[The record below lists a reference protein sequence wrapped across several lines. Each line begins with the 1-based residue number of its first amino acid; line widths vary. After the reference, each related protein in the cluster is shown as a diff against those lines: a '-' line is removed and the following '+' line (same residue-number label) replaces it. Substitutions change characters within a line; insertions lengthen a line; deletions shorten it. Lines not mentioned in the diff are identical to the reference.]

1 MSGEEFV
8 QTGHGVVLVTL
19 TNLLYKITGKI
30 SATFSRFS
38 IEGKIGIIG
47 LLIVVSM
54 AIFAPLITIYQP
66 DKITGDS
73 LESPNADH
81 ILGTDELGMDI
92 WSQICYGAR
101 MSLTIG
107 LAVALL
113 AGIGGGALGI
123 LAGYKGGTADQ
134 ALMRVI
140 DVTMALPSFPLLV
153 VISAFLGPS
162 ILNVVLILVL
172 FSWAKPARIARSQT
186 LSIKNNNYITAARNY
201 GAGSFYLLRKHI
213 LPEVMPIL
221 LVLIIGITSYAI
233 IAETGLA
240 FLGLGDP
247 TSKSWGMM
255 LNYATGFR
263 SIYFTP
269 YWQWWLLPPLFMLIF
284 LLLSLAFI
292 SRDLERVLD
301 PKLRYKRGS

>member
-1 MSGEEFV
+1 
-8 QTGHGVVLVTL
+8 
-19 TNLLYKITGKI
+19 
-30 SATFSRFS
+30 
-38 IEGKIGIIG
+38 
-47 LLIVVSM
+47 M
-54 AIFAPLITIYQP
+54 AIFAPLITFYPP

-73 LESPNADH
+73 LESPNGDH
-81 ILGTDELGMDI
+81 ILGTDEIGMDL

-107 LAVALL
+107 LAVALM
-113 AGIGGGALGI
+113 AGIGGGVLGI
-123 LAGYKGGTADQ
+123 LAGYKGGAADQ
-134 ALMRVI
+134 TLMRVI
-140 DVTMALPSFPLLV
+140 DVTMALPSFPLLI

-162 ILNVVLILVL
+162 VLNVVLILVL

-233 IAETGLA
+233 VAETGLA

-284 LLLSLAFI
+284 LLLCLAFI

-301 PKLRYKRGS
+301 PKLRFKKGA

>member
-1 MSGEEFV
+1 MSGEKFARV
-8 QTGHGVVLVTL
+8 GRTAADNPGMTAF
-19 TNLLYKITGKI
+19 YKLSGKI
-30 SATFSRFS
+30 AATFSRFS

-47 LLIVVSM
+47 LLFVVCM
-54 AIFAPLITIYQP
+54 AIFAPLITFYPP

-73 LESPNADH
+73 LESPNGDH
-81 ILGTDELGMDI
+81 ILGTDEIGMDL

-107 LAVALL
+107 LAVALM

-123 LAGYKGGTADQ
+123 LAGYKGGAADQ
-134 ALMRVI
+134 TLMRVI
-140 DVTMALPSFPLLV
+140 DVTMALPSFPLLI

-162 ILNVVLILVL
+162 VLNVVLILVL

-233 IAETGLA
+233 VAETGLA

-284 LLLSLAFI
+284 LLLCLAFI

-301 PKLRYKRGS
+301 PKLRFKKGA